1 MKSFQNC
8 LLNDRASIAYMN
20 KEDVAVLQS
29 VFELYIRSKVGAE
42 FDDQEFSKIM
52 NELWKRLQETHRLR
66 VVK

>member
-42 FDDQEFSKIM
+42 FDDQEFSKSM